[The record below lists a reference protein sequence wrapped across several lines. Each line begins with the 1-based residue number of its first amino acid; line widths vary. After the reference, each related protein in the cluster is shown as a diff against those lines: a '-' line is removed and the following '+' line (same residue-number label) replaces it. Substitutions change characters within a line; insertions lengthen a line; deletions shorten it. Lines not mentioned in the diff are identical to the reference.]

1 MKKIS
6 HILSAVDFSEPAAI
20 ALDRAGLIATEQ
32 DSSLLIFH
40 MMSATLQNSW
50 PRGFDPLVADIG
62 KNLEH
67 ELNIRLQEL
76 VEQQKHSGCKKVKA
90 LHASSKGLDA
100 LLDEVKKEKIDLVVA
115 GAHGAGYWHEL
126 FLGSFITKLLA
137 LCPVPT
143 LVVKDASQG
152 AYKNVLIPVDFSAST
167 ESLLSAAKAI
177 APKANKTLLH
187 IVQTPNEGLMRL
199 KRVPQERIQQYR
211 TACTEQAQSK
221 LDALIASAQDSTF
234 KGVLLDR
241 GYPPGEITTFQRE
254 NSCDLVVIGKHGTGY
269 MSDLLVGSVTKL
281 VISNSGC
288 DTLVTVDHKAY

>member
-115 GAHGAGYWHEL
+115 GTHGAGYWHEL

-199 KRVPQERIQQYR
+199 KRASQEQIQQYR
-211 TACTEQAQSK
+211 TACIKQAQSK

-241 GYPPGEITTFQRE
+241 GHPPGEITTFQRE
-254 NSCDLVVIGKHGTGY
+254 NGCDLVVIGKHGTGY

-281 VISNSGC
+281 VISNTSC
-288 DTLVTVDHKAY
+288 DTLVTVDHQAH